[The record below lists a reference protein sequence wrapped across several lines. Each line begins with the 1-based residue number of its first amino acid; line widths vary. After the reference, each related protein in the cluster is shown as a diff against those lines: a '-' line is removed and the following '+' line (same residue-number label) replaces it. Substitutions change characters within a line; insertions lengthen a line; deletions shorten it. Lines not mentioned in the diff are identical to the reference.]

1 MLAGR
6 DGNAVRH
13 RTDLYTG
20 PCTVKSQICLLHFYR
35 TRVALTDIIL
45 EVFNFEVEKFH
56 KYFAGTEGVSVHNKA
71 IRSRL
76 KAAHGDEVVFRQSE
90 RMSQPRAVQG
100 RLAIVCAL
108 GATQTLAWASST
120 YLPAILAAPI
130 ARDLGITR
138 ATVFGA
144 FSVSLLVMA
153 ACGPLVGRAID
164 KAGGR
169 NMLIWSNG
177 VLATGLVM
185 LGCAQNVAL
194 LFAAWCIL
202 GAGMAM
208 GLYDAAFAA
217 LVRIYGTDA
226 RKPITGI
233 TLIAGFASTVGWPL
247 TAYMDAQIGWRGAC
261 FVWSALHLLIALPVN
276 WRLIPKV
283 VAGTHAAAAA
293 SDTTTAPAY
302 VNSAVSGAAPSA
314 TQSSVVPTPRSRGTD
329 MLLLG
334 IYFAATAF
342 VTSAYASHLPGL
354 LASMGAGAAGAVLAA
369 ALLGPAQVA
378 ARLVEFGV
386 ISRYRVHA
394 LITARVATALHPLAC
409 VVLGMFGGVALV
421 SDSPVAF
428 GVPVLLAALFALLH
442 GAGNGMITIAKGT
455 LPLALFGA
463 AGYGL
468 TQGWLGVG
476 ARVMQAGAPYA
487 FGLVL
492 DGMGGHAA
500 LVISAVLSLVALGVL
515 FALRPDHS
523 ADSY

>member
-1 MLAGR
+1 M
-6 DGNAVRH
+6 
-13 RTDLYTG
+13 
-20 PCTVKSQICLLHFYR
+20 
-35 TRVALTDIIL
+35 
-45 EVFNFEVEKFH
+45 
-56 KYFAGTEGVSVHNKA
+56 
-71 IRSRL
+71 
-76 KAAHGDEVVFRQSE
+76 
-90 RMSQPRAVQG
+90 
-100 RLAIVCAL
+100 VCAL

-130 ARDLGITR
+130 ARDLEISR

-153 ACGPLVGRAID
+153 AAGPMVGRAID
-164 KAGGR
+164 RAGGR
-169 NMLIWSNG
+169 HMLMWSNL
-177 VLATGLVM
+177 VLAAGLAM
-185 LGCAQNVAL
+185 LGAANHVAV

-217 LVRIYGTDA
+217 LVRIYGVDA

-247 TAYMDAQIGWRGAC
+247 SAFMDAQIGWRGAC
-261 FVWSALHLLIALPVN
+261 FVWAGLHLLVALPMN
-276 WRLIPKV
+276 WRLIPA
-283 VAGTHAAAAA
+283 VADAHPAPVKG
-293 SDTTTAPAY
+293 APAAGQAEALSE
-302 VNSAVSGAAPSA
+302 SAADTAARR
-314 TQSSVVPTPRSRGTD
+314 RSFA
-329 MLLLG
+329 LLAV
-334 IYFAATAF
+334 YFATTAF

-354 LASMGAGAAGAVLAA
+354 LGAMGAGAAGAVLAA

-394 LITARVATALHPLAC
+394 LTTARVATALHPLAC
-409 VVLGMFGGVALV
+409 LILGVFGGPLG
-421 SDSPVAF
+421 F
-428 GVPVLLAALFALLH
+428 AAAFALLH

-476 ARVMQAGAPYA
+476 ARLMQATAPYA

-492 DGMGGHAA
+492 DMFGGRVA
-500 LVISAVLSLVALGVL
+500 LAISAGLSVLAVGSLFL
-515 FALRPDHS
+515 LRAQPEAHRHGRH
-523 ADSY
+523 

>member
-1 MLAGR
+1 M
-6 DGNAVRH
+6 
-13 RTDLYTG
+13 
-20 PCTVKSQICLLHFYR
+20 
-35 TRVALTDIIL
+35 
-45 EVFNFEVEKFH
+45 
-56 KYFAGTEGVSVHNKA
+56 
-71 IRSRL
+71 
-76 KAAHGDEVVFRQSE
+76 
-90 RMSQPRAVQG
+90 
-100 RLAIVCAL
+100 VCAL

-130 ARDLGITR
+130 ARDLGISR

-153 ACGPLVGRAID
+153 AAGPAVGRAID
-164 KAGGR
+164 RAGGR
-169 NMLIWSNG
+169 HMLMWSNL
-177 VLATGLVM
+177 VLAAGLAL
-185 LGCAQNVAL
+185 LGAADHVAM

-217 LVRIYGTDA
+217 LVRIYGVDA

-247 TAYMDAQIGWRGAC
+247 SAFLDAQIGWRGAC
-261 FVWSALHLLIALPVN
+261 LVWAGLHLLVALPMN
-276 WRLIPKV
+276 WRLIPA
-283 VAGTHAAAAA
+283 VADVPPAPPKGTPAAGQADAVA
-293 SDTTTAPAY
+293 DPADAGARRRRFAIL
-302 VNSAVSGAAPSA
+302 AV
-314 TQSSVVPTPRSRGTD
+314 
-329 MLLLG
+329 
-334 IYFAATAF
+334 YFATTAF

-354 LASMGAGAAGAVLAA
+354 LTAMGAGAAGAVLAA

-386 ISRYRVHA
+386 ISRYRVQA
-394 LITARVATALHPLAC
+394 LTTARVATALHPLAC
-409 VVLGMFGGVALV
+409 LILGVFGGPLG
-421 SDSPVAF
+421 F
-428 GVPVLLAALFALLH
+428 AAAFALLH

-476 ARVMQAGAPYA
+476 ARLMQATAPYA

-492 DGMGGHAA
+492 DVFGGRVA
-500 LVISAVLSLVALGVL
+500 LAISAGLSLLALGSL
-515 FALRPDHS
+515 FLLRARPE
-523 ADSY
+523 AQR

>member
-1 MLAGR
+1 M
-6 DGNAVRH
+6 
-13 RTDLYTG
+13 
-20 PCTVKSQICLLHFYR
+20 
-35 TRVALTDIIL
+35 
-45 EVFNFEVEKFH
+45 
-56 KYFAGTEGVSVHNKA
+56 
-71 IRSRL
+71 
-76 KAAHGDEVVFRQSE
+76 
-90 RMSQPRAVQG
+90 
-100 RLAIVCAL
+100 VCAL

-130 ARDLGITR
+130 ARDLEISR

-153 ACGPLVGRAID
+153 AAGPMVGRAID
-164 KAGGR
+164 RAGGR
-169 NMLIWSNG
+169 HMLMWSNL
-177 VLATGLVM
+177 VLAAGLAM
-185 LGCAQNVAL
+185 LGAANHVMM

-217 LVRIYGTDA
+217 LVRIYGVDA

-247 TAYMDAQIGWRGAC
+247 SAFMDAQIGWRGAC
-261 FVWSALHLLIALPVN
+261 FVWAGLHLAVALPMN
-276 WRLIPKV
+276 WRLIPA
-283 VAGTHAAAAA
+283 VADAQP
-293 SDTTTAPAY
+293 APAKGATAAERAEA
-302 VNSAVSGAAPSA
+302 SPGAADTGA
-314 TQSSVVPTPRSRGTD
+314 RRRSFA
-329 MLLLG
+329 LLAV
-334 IYFAATAF
+334 YFATTAF

-354 LASMGAGAAGAVLAA
+354 LGAMGAGAAGAVLAA

-394 LITARVATALHPLAC
+394 LTTARVATALHPLAC
-409 VVLGMFGGVALV
+409 LILGVFGGPLG
-421 SDSPVAF
+421 F
-428 GVPVLLAALFALLH
+428 AAAFALLH

-476 ARVMQAGAPYA
+476 ARLMQATAPYA

-492 DGMGGHAA
+492 DIYGGRIA
-500 LVISAVLSLVALGVL
+500 LAISAGLSLLAVGSL
-515 FALRPDHS
+515 FLLRARPDIDH
-523 ADSY
+523 

>member
-1 MLAGR
+1 M
-6 DGNAVRH
+6 
-13 RTDLYTG
+13 
-20 PCTVKSQICLLHFYR
+20 
-35 TRVALTDIIL
+35 
-45 EVFNFEVEKFH
+45 
-56 KYFAGTEGVSVHNKA
+56 
-71 IRSRL
+71 
-76 KAAHGDEVVFRQSE
+76 
-90 RMSQPRAVQG
+90 
-100 RLAIVCAL
+100 VCAL

-130 ARDLGITR
+130 ARDLGISR

-153 ACGPLVGRAID
+153 AAGPMVGRAID
-164 KAGGR
+164 RAGGR
-169 NMLIWSNG
+169 HMLMWSNL
-177 VLATGLVM
+177 VLAAGLAM
-185 LGCAQNVAL
+185 LGAANHVAM

-217 LVRIYGTDA
+217 LVRIYGVDA

-247 TAYMDAQIGWRGAC
+247 SAFMDAQIGWRGAC
-261 FVWSALHLLIALPVN
+261 FVWAGLHLAVALPMN
-276 WRLIPKV
+276 WRLIPV
-283 VAGTHAAAAA
+283 LADAQP
-293 SDTTTAPAY
+293 APAKGATAAERAEA
-302 VNSAVSGAAPSA
+302 SPGAADTGA
-314 TQSSVVPTPRSRGTD
+314 RRRSFA
-329 MLLLG
+329 LLAV
-334 IYFAATAF
+334 YFATTAF

-354 LASMGAGAAGAVLAA
+354 LGAMGAGAAGAVLAA

-394 LITARVATALHPLAC
+394 LTTARVATALHPLAC
-409 VVLGMFGGVALV
+409 LILGVFGGPLG
-421 SDSPVAF
+421 F
-428 GVPVLLAALFALLH
+428 AAAFALLH

-476 ARVMQAGAPYA
+476 ARLMQATAPYA

-492 DGMGGHAA
+492 DVFGGRVA
-500 LVISAVLSLVALGVL
+500 LAISAGLSLLALGSL
-515 FALRPDHS
+515 FLLRPQPEVAH
-523 ADSY
+523 

>member
-1 MLAGR
+1 M
-6 DGNAVRH
+6 
-13 RTDLYTG
+13 
-20 PCTVKSQICLLHFYR
+20 
-35 TRVALTDIIL
+35 
-45 EVFNFEVEKFH
+45 
-56 KYFAGTEGVSVHNKA
+56 
-71 IRSRL
+71 
-76 KAAHGDEVVFRQSE
+76 
-90 RMSQPRAVQG
+90 
-100 RLAIVCAL
+100 VCAL
-108 GATQTLAWASST
+108 GLTQTLAWASST

-130 ARDLGITR
+130 ARDLGISR

-153 ACGPLVGRAID
+153 ATGPLVGRAID
-164 KAGGR
+164 RAGGR
-169 NMLIWSNG
+169 HMLMYSNL
-177 VLATGLVM
+177 VLAAGLAM
-185 LGCAQNVAL
+185 LGAASQVAM

-247 TAYMDAQIGWRGAC
+247 SAFMDAHIGWRGAC
-261 FVWSALHLLIALPVN
+261 FVWAGLHLLIALPMN
-276 WRLIPKV
+276 WRLIPA
-283 VAGTHAAAAA
+283 VAVAPP
-293 SDTTTAPAY
+293 APAKGAPPEGKASPP
-302 VNSAVSGAAPSA
+302 VATPVEASARR
-314 TQSSVVPTPRSRGTD
+314 RSFAW
-329 MLLLG
+329 LAV
-334 IYFAATAF
+334 YFATTAF

-354 LASMGAGAAGAVLAA
+354 LSAMGAGAAGAVLAA

-394 LITARVATALHPLAC
+394 LTTARVATALHPLAC
-409 VVLGMFGGVALV
+409 LILGVFGGPLG
-421 SDSPVAF
+421 F
-428 GVPVLLAALFALLH
+428 AAAFALLH

-455 LPLALFGA
+455 LPLALYGA

-476 ARVMQAGAPYA
+476 ARLMQATAPYA

-492 DGMGGHAA
+492 DLWGGRVA
-500 LVISAVLSLVALGVL
+500 LAISAGLSLLALGSL
-515 FALRPDHS
+515 FLLRARPAVDH
-523 ADSY
+523 

>member
-1 MLAGR
+1 M
-6 DGNAVRH
+6 
-13 RTDLYTG
+13 
-20 PCTVKSQICLLHFYR
+20 
-35 TRVALTDIIL
+35 
-45 EVFNFEVEKFH
+45 
-56 KYFAGTEGVSVHNKA
+56 
-71 IRSRL
+71 
-76 KAAHGDEVVFRQSE
+76 
-90 RMSQPRAVQG
+90 
-100 RLAIVCAL
+100 VCAL

-130 ARDLGITR
+130 ARDLEISR

-144 FSVSLLVMA
+144 FSVSILVLA
-153 ACGPLVGRAID
+153 AAGPMVGRAID
-164 KAGGR
+164 RAGGR
-169 NMLIWSNG
+169 HMLMWSNL
-177 VLATGLVM
+177 VLAAGLAM
-185 LGCAQNVAL
+185 LGAANHVMM

-217 LVRIYGTDA
+217 LVRIYGVDA

-247 TAYMDAQIGWRGAC
+247 SAFMDAQIGWRGAC
-261 FVWSALHLLIALPVN
+261 FVWAGLHLAVALPMN
-276 WRLIPKV
+276 WRLIPA
-283 VAGTHAAAAA
+283 VADAQP
-293 SDTTTAPAY
+293 APAKGATAAERAEA
-302 VNSAVSGAAPSA
+302 SPGAADTGA
-314 TQSSVVPTPRSRGTD
+314 RRRSFA
-329 MLLLG
+329 LLAV
-334 IYFAATAF
+334 YFATTAF

-354 LASMGAGAAGAVLAA
+354 LGAMGAGAAGAVLAA

-394 LITARVATALHPLAC
+394 LTTARVATALHPLAC
-409 VVLGMFGGVALV
+409 LILGVFGGPLG
-421 SDSPVAF
+421 F
-428 GVPVLLAALFALLH
+428 AAAFALLH

-476 ARVMQAGAPYA
+476 ARLMQATAPYA

-492 DGMGGHAA
+492 DIYGGRIA
-500 LVISAVLSLVALGVL
+500 LAISAGLSLLAVGSL
-515 FALRPDHS
+515 FLLRARPDIDH
-523 ADSY
+523 

>member
-1 MLAGR
+1 MSITDPGR
-6 DGNAVRH
+6 RQ
-13 RTDLYTG
+13 L
-20 PCTVKSQICLLHFYR
+20 
-35 TRVALTDIIL
+35 
-45 EVFNFEVEKFH
+45 
-56 KYFAGTEGVSVHNKA
+56 GV
-71 IRSRL
+71 
-76 KAAHGDEVVFRQSE
+76 
-90 RMSQPRAVQG
+90 
-100 RLAIVCAL
+100 VCAL

-130 ARDLGITR
+130 ARDLGISR

-153 ACGPLVGRAID
+153 ACGPMVGRAID

-169 NMLIWSNG
+169 NMLMLSNL
-177 VLATGLVM
+177 VLAIGLVL
-185 LGCAQNVAL
+185 LGCATHVAV

-247 TAYMDAQIGWRGAC
+247 SAFMDAQIGWRGAC
-261 FVWSALHLLIALPVN
+261 FVWAAMHLLIALPVN
-276 WRLIPKV
+276 WRLIPV
-283 VAGTHAAAAA
+283 PPDRDASVATAVAPDHAKTETAQA
-293 SDTTTAPAY
+293 S
-302 VNSAVSGAAPSA
+302 
-314 TQSSVVPTPRSRGTD
+314 QQRRSRFA
-329 MLLLG
+329 LLG
-334 IYFAATAF
+334 IYFATTAF
-342 VTSAYASHLPGL
+342 VTSAFASHLPGL
-354 LASMGAGAAGAVLAA
+354 LTQMGAGAAGAVLAA
-369 ALLGPAQVA
+369 SLLGPAQVA

-386 ISRYRVHA
+386 ISRYRLHA
-394 LITARVATALHPLAC
+394 LVTARVATALHPVAC
-409 VVLGMFGGVALV
+409 VILGVLGGPPALIGA
-421 SDSPVAF
+421 PV
-428 GVPVLLAALFALLH
+428 VLAALFALLH

-476 ARVMQAGAPYA
+476 ARVMQAAAPFA

-492 DGMGGHAA
+492 ENWGGRAA
-500 LVISAVLSLVALGVL
+500 LAISGGLSLVALATLVVL
-515 FALRPDHS
+515 R
-523 ADSY
+523 ADAGGHANH

>member
-1 MLAGR
+1 M
-6 DGNAVRH
+6 
-13 RTDLYTG
+13 
-20 PCTVKSQICLLHFYR
+20 
-35 TRVALTDIIL
+35 
-45 EVFNFEVEKFH
+45 
-56 KYFAGTEGVSVHNKA
+56 
-71 IRSRL
+71 
-76 KAAHGDEVVFRQSE
+76 
-90 RMSQPRAVQG
+90 
-100 RLAIVCAL
+100 VCAL
-108 GATQTLAWASST
+108 GLTQTLAWASST

-130 ARDLGITR
+130 ARDLGISR

-153 ACGPLVGRAID
+153 ATGPLVGRAID
-164 KAGGR
+164 RAGGR
-169 NMLIWSNG
+169 HMLMYSNL
-177 VLATGLVM
+177 VLAAGLAM
-185 LGCAQNVAL
+185 LGAASHVAM

-247 TAYMDAQIGWRGAC
+247 SAFMDAHIGWRGAC
-261 FVWSALHLLIALPVN
+261 FVWAGLHLLIALPMN
-276 WRLIPKV
+276 WRLIPA
-283 VAGTHAAAAA
+283 VAVAPP
-293 SDTTTAPAY
+293 APAKGAPAEGKDGPLVATPAEARARRRSY
-302 VNSAVSGAAPSA
+302 AWLAV
-314 TQSSVVPTPRSRGTD
+314 
-329 MLLLG
+329 
-334 IYFAATAF
+334 YFATTAF

-354 LASMGAGAAGAVLAA
+354 LSAMGAGAAGAVLAA

-378 ARLVEFGV
+378 ARLVEFGI

-394 LITARVATALHPLAC
+394 LTTARVATALHPLAC
-409 VVLGMFGGVALV
+409 LILGVFGGPLG
-421 SDSPVAF
+421 F
-428 GVPVLLAALFALLH
+428 AAAFALLH

-476 ARVMQAGAPYA
+476 ARLMQATAPYA

-492 DGMGGHAA
+492 DLWGGRAA
-500 LVISAVLSLVALGVL
+500 LAISAGLSLLALGSL
-515 FALRPDHS
+515 FLLRARPD
-523 ADSY
+523 ADH

>member
-1 MLAGR
+1 M
-6 DGNAVRH
+6 
-13 RTDLYTG
+13 
-20 PCTVKSQICLLHFYR
+20 
-35 TRVALTDIIL
+35 
-45 EVFNFEVEKFH
+45 
-56 KYFAGTEGVSVHNKA
+56 
-71 IRSRL
+71 
-76 KAAHGDEVVFRQSE
+76 
-90 RMSQPRAVQG
+90 
-100 RLAIVCAL
+100 VCAL

-130 ARDLGITR
+130 ARDLEISR

-153 ACGPLVGRAID
+153 AAGPMVGRAID
-164 KAGGR
+164 RAGGR
-169 NMLIWSNG
+169 HMLMWSNL
-177 VLATGLVM
+177 VLAAGLAM
-185 LGCAQNVAL
+185 LGAANHVMM

-217 LVRIYGTDA
+217 LVRIYGVDA

-247 TAYMDAQIGWRGAC
+247 SAFMDAQIGWRGAC
-261 FVWSALHLLIALPVN
+261 FVWAGLHLAVALPMN
-276 WRLIPKV
+276 WRLIPA
-283 VAGTHAAAAA
+283 VADAQP
-293 SDTTTAPAY
+293 APAKGATAAERAEA
-302 VNSAVSGAAPSA
+302 SPGAADTGA
-314 TQSSVVPTPRSRGTD
+314 RRRSFA
-329 MLLLG
+329 LLAV
-334 IYFAATAF
+334 YFATTAF

-354 LASMGAGAAGAVLAA
+354 LGAMGAGAAGAVLAA
-369 ALLGPAQVA
+369 AFLGPAQVA

-394 LITARVATALHPLAC
+394 LTTARVATALHPLAC
-409 VVLGMFGGVALV
+409 LILGVFGGPLG
-421 SDSPVAF
+421 F
-428 GVPVLLAALFALLH
+428 AAAFALLH

-476 ARVMQAGAPYA
+476 ARLMQATAPYA

-492 DGMGGHAA
+492 DIYGGRIA
-500 LVISAVLSLVALGVL
+500 LAISAGLSLLAVGSL
-515 FALRPDHS
+515 FLLRARPDIDH
-523 ADSY
+523 